1 MPTPLAAYN
10 AKRDF
15 RQTAEPRGKRAGGA
29 GNSFVV
35 QKHAAS
41 RLHYDFRLELDGVL
55 KSWAVAKGP
64 SLVAGEKRLAV
75 HVEDHPLDYGGF
87 EGTIPK
93 GQYGGGTVMLW
104 DRGRWEPEGDPGKGY
119 GKGRLTFRLDGEK
132 LHGRWHLVRMRS
144 RAGERNEQWLLI
156 KSDDEWAR
164 AEDEPDL
171 LDEAPLSVATG
182 RSLDEIAAGAGS
194 GPNVWQSNRPGAE
207 NAVAAPKPARAK
219 PERRPPAPARKA
231 AKAAP
236 RKAGKAAP
244 RKAARKARKAP
255 AGR

>member
-1 MPTPLAAYN
+1 MSKPLAAYN

-15 RQTAEPRGKRAGGA
+15 RQTAEPHGRRAARA

-104 DRGRWEPEGDPGKGY
+104 DRGTWEPEGDPGKDY

-164 AEDEPDL
+164 AADEPDL

-182 RSLDEIAAGAGS
+182 RSMDEIAAGAGT
-194 GPNVWQSNRPGAE
+194 GANVWQSNRAGAE
-207 NAVAAPKPARAK
+207 DAAATPKPARAK
-219 PERRPPAPARKA
+219 AGRRPRAPARKA

-236 RKAGKAAP
+236 RKAAKAAP

-255 AGR
+255 ARP

>member
-1 MPTPLAAYN
+1 MSKPLSAYN

-15 RQTAEPRGKRAGGA
+15 RQTAEPRGKRATAA

-41 RLHYDFRLELDGVL
+41 RLHDDFRLELDGVL

-104 DRGRWEPEGDPGKGY
+104 DRGSWEPEGDPGKDY

-164 AEDEPDL
+164 AADEPDL
-171 LDEAPLSVATG
+171 LDEAPLSVASG
-182 RSLDEIAAGAGS
+182 RSMDEIAAGAGPQGRQGRAQ
-194 GPNVWQSNRPGAE
+194 GPKGAGRSLSVRRSRRR
-207 NAVAAPKPARAK
+207 AGAGRVPARSAAGA
-219 PERRPPAPARKA
+219 RRAR
-231 AKAAP
+231 
-236 RKAGKAAP
+236 
-244 RKAARKARKAP
+244 
-255 AGR
+255 GRGRGR

>member
-1 MPTPLAAYN
+1 MVKPLAAYN

-15 RQTAEPRGKRAGGA
+15 RKTAEPPGKRAARA

-75 HVEDHPLDYGGF
+75 HVEDHLLDYGGF

-104 DRGRWEPEGDPGKGY
+104 DRGSWEPEGDAGKDY
-119 GKGRLTFRLDGEK
+119 EKGRLTFTLAGEK
-132 LHGRWHLVRMRS
+132 LHGRWHLVRMRG
-144 RAGERNEQWLLI
+144 RPGERREQWLLI

-182 RSLDEIAAGAGS
+182 RTLDEIAAGART
-194 GPNVWQSNRPGAE
+194 GPNVWQSNRPAAE
-207 NAVAAPKPARAK
+207 EEAAATPKPAKAK
-219 PERRPPAPARKA
+219 PVRRPPAAGRKA
-231 AKAAP
+231 AKPAP
-236 RKAGKAAP
+236 RKT
-244 RKAARKARKAP
+244 ARKARKATP
-255 AGR
+255 TGR

>member
-1 MPTPLAAYN
+1 MSKPLSAYN

-15 RQTAEPRGKRAGGA
+15 RQTAEPRGKRAAGA

-104 DRGRWEPEGDPGKGY
+104 DRGSWEPEGDPGKGY
-119 GKGRLTFRLDGEK
+119 GKGRLTF
-132 LHGRWHLVRMRS
+132 H

-171 LDEAPLSVATG
+171 LDEAPRSVATG

-194 GPNVWQSNRPGAE
+194 GPNVWQSNRAGAE
-207 NAVAAPKPARAK
+207 DAAATPRPGRAR

-231 AKAAP
+231 AKAGP
-236 RKAGKAAP
+236 RKTAKAAP

>member
-1 MPTPLAAYN
+1 MSKPLSAYN

-15 RQTAEPRGKRAGGA
+15 RQTTEPAGKTTRRRGA
-29 GNSFVV
+29 SFVV
-35 QKHAAS
+35 QKHDAY

-64 SLVAGEKRLAV
+64 SLVKGEKRLAV
-75 HVEDHPLDYGGF
+75 HVEDHPLDYGDF
-87 EGTIPK
+87 EGTIPE

-104 DRGRWEPEGDPGKGY
+104 DRGTWEPEGDPGKDY

-164 AEDEPDL
+164 AADEPDL

-182 RSLDEIAAGAGS
+182 RSMDEIAAGAGT
-194 GPNVWQSNRPGAE
+194 GANVWQSNRAGPAD
-207 NAVAAPKPARAK
+207 AAPTPGPARAR

-231 AKAAP
+231 AKAA
-236 RKAGKAAP
+236 KAAP
-244 RKAARKARKAP
+244 RKAAK
-255 AGR
+255 